1 MANEQSPFLV
11 GSLVKLRCP
20 VREDFGLQ
28 MQLWMNDKEVTRYLV
43 RGLFPVSL
51 HSLQAEFDKIVSAS
65 DEMVFMVEP
74 IGSDRAAGI
83 CGLHQINLI
92 ARHAEFRILVGEKDA
107 WGRGV
112 GGEALLLLMAY
123 AFRFLGLNKVWL
135 GVNKENTRAHR
146 SYAKVGFREEG
157 ILRNEVW
164 RDGRYYDVIR
174 MSMLK
179 SEFEQVAGTLPLGQW
194 LNGVS

>member
-1 MANEQSPFLV
+1 MSNDQNPFLA
-11 GSLVKLRCP
+11 GNLVALRCP
-20 VREDFGLQ
+20 VREDFGTL
-28 MQLWMNDKEVTRYLV
+28 MQAWMHDKEVTRYLV
-43 RGLFPVSL
+43 RGLYPVSL
-51 HSLQAEFDKIVSAS
+51 AGLQAEFDKMAAAT

-74 IGSDRAAGI
+74 IGSGRVVGI

-92 ARHAEFRILVGEKDA
+92 ARHAEFRILLGEKEA

-112 GGEALLLLMAY
+112 GGESLCLLMAY

-146 SYAKVGFREEG
+146 SYLRAGFREEG
-157 ILRNEVW
+157 TLRNEVW
-164 RDGRYYDVIR
+164 RDGRYYDVVR

-179 SEFEQVAGTLPLGQW
+179 SEFEQVAVGLPLGRW
-194 LNGVS
+194 LSGIP